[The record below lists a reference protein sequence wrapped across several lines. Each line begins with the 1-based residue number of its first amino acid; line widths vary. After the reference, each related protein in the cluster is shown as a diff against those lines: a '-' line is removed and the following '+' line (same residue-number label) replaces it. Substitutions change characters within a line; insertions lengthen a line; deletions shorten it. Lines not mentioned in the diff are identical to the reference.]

1 MKEIERKYLVSDDGF
16 ISQAYSSSRIAQGY
30 LCARRVTARVRI
42 YGDKGFIT
50 FKGKSKDRGLSRFEF
65 EREIPLRCAE
75 RLLTRC
81 RGIVE
86 KVRHLVNHGGY
97 TWEVDQFTGRNEG
110 LVVAE
115 VELSSVT
122 EIPPLPEWVWKEVT
136 SDFHYRNSY
145 LAQKPYT
152 EWFDK

>member
-1 MKEIERKYLVSDDGF
+1 MKEIERKYLVNDDTF
-16 ISQAYSSSRIAQGY
+16 IAQAYSSSRIAQGY

-65 EREIPLRCAE
+65 EREIPIRCAE
-75 RLLTRC
+75 MLLSRC
-81 RGIVE
+81 SGTVE
-86 KVRHLVNHGGY
+86 KIRHLVNFEGY
-97 TWEVDQFTGRNEG
+97 TWEVDQFTGKNEG

-115 VELSSVT
+115 VELTSTT
-122 EIPPLPEWVWKEVT
+122 ENPPLPEWVWTEVT
-136 SDFHYRNSY
+136 ADFHYRNSY

-152 EWFDK
+152 EWFK

>member
-1 MKEIERKYLVSDDGF
+1 MKEVERKYLVNDDTF
-16 ISQAYSSSRIAQGY
+16 IAQAYSSSRIAQGY

-65 EREIPLRCAE
+65 EREIPIRCAA
-75 RLLTRC
+75 RLLSRC
-81 RGIVE
+81 TGTVE
-86 KVRHLVNHGGY
+86 KIRHLVNFEGY
-97 TWEVDQFTGRNEG
+97 TWEVDQFTGKNEG

-115 VELSSVT
+115 VELTSTT
-122 EIPPLPEWVWKEVT
+122 ENPPLPEWVWTEVT
-136 SDFHYRNSY
+136 ADFHYRNSY

-152 EWFDK
+152 EWFK